1 MDIVYLEIHQKF
13 LHEKLFNE
21 DLNTAIVLKLLNTKQ
36 LFYFDQTN
44 VMSRYCDCLVTLS
57 R

>member
-1 MDIVYLEIHQKF
+1 MGIVYLEIHQKF
-13 LHEKLFNE
+13 LQEKLFDEN
-21 DLNTAIVLKLLNTKQ
+21 LNTALELELLNTKQ
-36 LFYFDQTN
+36 HFYFDQTN